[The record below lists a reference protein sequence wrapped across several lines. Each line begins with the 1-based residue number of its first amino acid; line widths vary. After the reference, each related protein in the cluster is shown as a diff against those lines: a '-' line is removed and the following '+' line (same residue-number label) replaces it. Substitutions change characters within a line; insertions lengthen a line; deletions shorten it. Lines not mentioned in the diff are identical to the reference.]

1 MKGDWRDV
9 EFRPARE
16 LRLDLS
22 QSNRITDA
30 ENRLSSLNVAVV
42 QYMSSPVHSIGTNEN
57 LEAANTLLSGLAI
70 SSLAVVED
78 DGSLAGVISMTDLI
92 HVGRVQ
98 AGLSAKA
105 ALLILPNRPV
115 AKLMTRDVATVP
127 PNESISLAASKMVEG
142 HFHRVFVEQD
152 GRPVG
157 VLSTK
162 DIMLAI
168 RDKRTTTPISRWMS
182 SPAFTVRA
190 SEPISLATD
199 RLERAHISG
208 LIVVDDGWPVGLFS
222 QREVL
227 EARDCPRDTRVDE
240 VMSSAMLVLDVDTP
254 LYRAAAQA
262 AELRVRRIIA
272 VKHQSIEG
280 ILTGIDLA
288 RSAMG

>member
-1 MKGDWRDV
+1 
-9 EFRPARE
+9 
-16 LRLDLS
+16 
-22 QSNRITDA
+22 
-30 ENRLSSLNVAVV
+30 
-42 QYMSSPVHSIGTNEN
+42 MSSPAHSIGTEES
-57 LEAANTLLSGLAI
+57 LDAAYTLLGGLGI

-92 HVGRVQ
+92 RVGRVQ
-98 AGLSAKA
+98 AGSSAKA
-105 ALLILPNRPV
+105 ALLTLPNRSV
-115 AKLMTRDVATVP
+115 ARHMTRNVATVAP
-127 PNESISLAASKMVEG
+127 DESISLAASKMLEG

-168 RDKRTTTPISRWMS
+168 RDKRTTTPISRWMR
-182 SPAFTVRA
+182 SPAFTIRA
-190 SEPISLATD
+190 REPISLATE

-208 LIVVDDGWPVGLFS
+208 LIVVDNGWPVGLFS
-222 QREVL
+222 QREAL
-227 EARDCPRDTRVDE
+227 EARDCPRAMRVDE
-240 VMSSAMLVLDVDTP
+240 TMSSAMLALDVDTP

-272 VKHQSIEG
+272 VKHRSIEG

-288 RSAMG
+288 RSAIG

>member
-1 MKGDWRDV
+1 
-9 EFRPARE
+9 
-16 LRLDLS
+16 LRSDFS
-22 QSNRITDA
+22 QAIRITDE
-30 ENRLSSLNVAVV
+30 ENRLSSFNLAVT
-42 QYMSSPVHSIGTNEN
+42 QYMSSPAHSIGSSEN
-57 LEAANTLLSGLAI
+57 LDAAYALLGGLGI
-70 SSLAVVED
+70 SSLSVVED
-78 DGSLAGVISMTDLI
+78 DGSLAGVISMTDLL

-98 AGLSAKA
+98 AGSSAKA
-105 ALLILPNRPV
+105 ALLTLPNRPV
-115 AKLMTRDVATVP
+115 ARHMTRDVTTVAP
-127 PNESISLAASKMVEG
+127 DESIGLAASKIVEG

-168 RDKRTTTPISRWMS
+168 RDRRTTTPISRWMR

-199 RLERAHISG
+199 RLERARISG
-208 LIVVDDGWPVGLFS
+208 LIVVDDGWPIGLFS
-222 QREVL
+222 QREAL

-240 VMSSAMLVLDVDTP
+240 AMSSAMLALDVDTP

-262 AELRVRRIIA
+262 AELRVRWIIA
-272 VKHQSIEG
+272 VHHRRIEG